1 MNIRLRFT
9 SLFSGHRWQAFIFV
23 LSLSTLHGCGGGGGD
38 NVTNANP
45 NGYYSNAGSADVKMG
60 DNVNPRPITDLQG
73 MIHDGQF
80 VMLSESE
87 QLAYHGTITVRGN
100 SFTGSVIVY
109 EDGTG
114 DPTPVPVS
122 GTINADKSIDGTLSG
137 AGAGNGAFALKY
149 SDENVVA
156 VDNANLFVKS
166 PWWAYVRDSNFF
178 KLSVDNIV
186 NQQDANL
193 GNLSQPLGTIFN
205 ECNILGR
212 IDPVA
217 THVYSVS
224 VVLSNCTN
232 SSVLVN
238 PNYSG
243 LATLR
248 TENSTTPN
256 DRFVISLSNGAYSIN
271 GEFQ

>member
-1 MNIRLRFT
+1 MNISRFT
-9 SLFSGHRWQAFIFV
+9 SMYGRRGWTAFIFV
-23 LSLSTLHGCGGGGGD
+23 LSLSTLQGCGGGGGD

-45 NGYYSNAGSADVKMG
+45 NGYYSNAGSADVKAA
-60 DNVNPRPITDLQG
+60 DNMNPRPITDLQG

-80 VMLSESE
+80 VMLSESA

-100 SFTGSVIVY
+100 TFTGSVIVY

-114 DPTPVPVS
+114 DPAPVPIS

-137 AGAGNGAFALKY
+137 AGAGNGTFALKY

-156 VDNANLFVKS
+156 VDNGNLFVKS
-166 PWWAYVRDSNFF
+166 PWWEYVRDYNFF
-178 KLSVDNIV
+178 KLSIADVINPQSTNFS
-186 NQQDANL
+186 NQ
-193 GNLSQPLGTIFN
+193 SQPLGSVFN
-205 ECNILGR
+205 ECRISGR

-224 VVLSNCTN
+224 VVMSNCTN

-248 TENSTTPN
+248 TENSMTPN

-271 GEFQ
+271 GEFK